1 MAIRKT
7 CATLLTLE
15 CRWTQ
20 VQHLLTTCVF
30 ARHFWF
36 SVLQSLNLSHLVPGH
51 TSSSFAD
58 WWKKSWKK
66 LQKQLRKGFN
76 SLVILGAWIIW
87 KHRNA
92 CIFDGAAPNLII
104 WKHRNACIFDGA
116 APNLQGAL
124 HAFKDEFHLWQISGT
139 KGLTALSLEGVAVA
153 G

>member
-36 SVLQSLNLSHLVPGH
+36 SVLQSLNLSHLVPGY

-66 LQKQLRKGFN
+66 LQKQLRKGLDLLVNCNPWCLDPLEAQEYLSSMEQHQICRELFRPLRIIFIYGK
-76 SLVILGAWIIW
+76 SL
-87 KHRNA
+87 
-92 CIFDGAAPNLII
+92 AP
-104 WKHRNACIFDGA
+104 
-116 APNLQGAL
+116 
-124 HAFKDEFHLWQISGT
+124 
-139 KGLTALSLEGVAVA
+139 KGLLP
-153 G
+153 